1 MITFAADLLVFCW
14 LVLLVGLLLGSS
26 RTLISGIFSFDFFN
40 FELDFFFTVV
50 AELLPEVVER
60 FFFFMVDEL
69 LFFNSEFDKSDSLI
83 LVFLVWDN
91 SFVHPVGWRS
101 PALPID

>member
-1 MITFAADLLVFCW
+1 M
-14 LVLLVGLLLGSS
+14 LVGLLLGST

-40 FELDFFFTVV
+40 FELDLFVAVLVAEVV
-50 AELLPEVVER
+50 AELLPVELFFFR
-60 FFFFMVDEL
+60 IVELDFFFMIDEL
-69 LFFNSEFDKSDSLI
+69 FFFNSEFDKSDSLI

-101 PALPID
+101 PASPID